1 LRKKILF
8 SLVGIIILFSLYIGF
23 KGASNDRNW
32 KVGFDLFP
40 EIKIDSSEV
49 TINNV
54 RNFKYF
60 TDDSFEVNYYDR
72 TYSLDKLES
81 LWFVLSPFADHWR
94 GPAHSLL
101 SFGFSDSQ
109 YVSISV
115 EARKEVG
122 ESYSI
127 LGGILKKFELM
138 YVIGD
143 EHDLIGLRTVIWDD
157 DVFVYPIKTDKENIR
172 KLFID
177 VLERAKKLQAQP
189 EFYNTIWRNCTST
202 LYDHVNKIWPGRLPG
217 GWKLILTG
225 YSDELVY
232 DNELIDTNLSLEDAR
247 KYFRVNERAKKCFS
261 ISKFSTYI
269 RSFDDK

>member
-1 LRKKILF
+1 MQKKILLSIAGF
-8 SLVGIIILFSLYIGF
+8 LTLFSFHIGF
-23 KGASNDRNW
+23 KSASNDRNW
-32 KVGFDLFP
+32 KIGFDVFP
-40 EIKIDSSEV
+40 EIQIDSTEV
-49 TINNV
+49 TIKNV
-54 RNFKYF
+54 RNFKHF
-60 TDDSFEVNYYDR
+60 SDDSFKVDYYDR
-72 TYSLDKLES
+72 IYSMDKLES

-94 GPAHSLL
+94 GPAHSFL

-157 DVFVYPIKTDKENIR
+157 DVFVYPIKTEKENIR

-177 VLERAKKLQAQP
+177 VLERAKKLQSEP
-189 EFYNTIWRNCTST
+189 EFYNTIWSNCTST
-202 LYDHVNKIWPGRLPG
+202 LYDHVNKIWPERLPG

-232 DNELIDTNLSLEDAR
+232 DNDLIDTNLSLNEAR
-247 KYFRVNERAKKCFS
+247 KYFRVNEKAKKYFDQSDFS
-261 ISKFSTYI
+261 IMI
-269 RSFDDK
+269 RNFIN

>member
-1 LRKKILF
+1 MRKKILL
-8 SLVGIIILFSLYIGF
+8 SLAGILILFSFYIGF
-23 KGASNDRNW
+23 KSASNDRNW
-32 KVGFDLFP
+32 KVGFDVFP
-40 EIKIDSSEV
+40 DITIDSSEV

-54 RNFKYF
+54 RNFRYF
-60 TDDSFEVNYYDR
+60 TDDSFEVDYYNR

-143 EHDLIGLRTVIWDD
+143 EHDLIGLRTVIWND
-157 DVFVYPIKTDKENIR
+157 DVFVYPIKTEKENIR

-177 VLERAKKLQAQP
+177 VLERAQKLQAEP
-189 EFYNTIWRNCTST
+189 EFYNTIWSNCTST

-232 DNELIDTNLSLEDAR
+232 DNDLIDTDLSLDEAR
-247 KYFRVNERAKKCFS
+247 KYFRVNDRAKKYFNL
-261 ISKFSTYI
+261 SKFSTCI
-269 RSFDDK
+269 RNFNNK